1 MLNFF
6 EFSFKNL
13 DETEWVVSRE
23 RYKFDEM
30 FQELQPVDG
39 KITSLFL
46 NFIFLIIKG
55 PSKHFLNFLSLD
67 RACLIFIFK
76 K

>member
-1 MLNFF
+1 LNFF
-6 EFSFKNL
+6 FKNL

-46 NFIFLIIKG
+46 NFYFLIIKET
-55 PSKHFLNFLSLD
+55 FQ
-67 RACLIFIFK
+67 IIFK
-76 K
+76 FSVLG